1 MSFPRYPNYK
11 DSGVEWLGEVPEHWE
26 VWKLSH
32 AFTQIGSGTTPK
44 TDKREYYDG
53 GDIPWVNTGDLNDG
67 ELDEC
72 EKRITALAIA
82 DHSSLKTYPAGSLMI
97 AMYGAT
103 IGKLAMLNFAA
114 TVNQAC
120 CVFAGKSEIA
130 SKFMFYWFLG
140 LRQQIISL
148 ATGGGQ
154 PNISQD
160 ILRSLR
166 VASPPL
172 PEQTQIAAFLDRET
186 AKIDELVAEQR
197 RLMELLKEKR
207 QAVISHTVTKGLS
220 SLSRHD
226 NLPRYAPLPRHSR
239 EGGNP
244 EATAADVTTA
254 LDSRLRGNDGA
265 VPMKPSGIEWLGDVP
280 AHWDVIS
287 IKWLSPVKRGASPR
301 PIDDPKYFDDEG
313 EFAWVRIADVSS
325 CDGVLKETTQQLSG
339 LGSSLSVKIS
349 PGELFVSIAGTVGK
363 PCITTINACIH
374 DGFVYFPSLKI
385 DPQFLYR
392 IFEAGTCYGGLG
404 KWGTQLNLNTDTIGS
419 IRIALPPIE
428 ERKQI
433 LEYLDLESTKLDTLT
448 AEAQRAIDLLQE
460 RRTALI
466 SAAVTGQIDVR
477 SH

>member
-1 MSFPRYPNYK
+1 MSFPRYPEYK
-11 DSGVEWLGEVPEHWE
+11 DSGVEWLGDVPGHWE

-44 TDKREYYDG
+44 TENRKYYDG

-166 VASPPL
+166 VASPSIS
-172 PEQTQIAAFLDRET
+172 EQTQIAAFLDRET
-186 AKIDELVAEQR
+186 AKIDALVAEQR
-197 RLMELLKEKR
+197 RLMVLLKEKR
-207 QAVISHTVTKGLS
+207 QAVISHAVTQGM
-220 SLSRHD
+220 
-226 NLPRYAPLPRHSR
+226 
-239 EGGNP
+239 NP
-244 EATAADVTTA
+244 AA
-254 LDSRLRGNDGA
+254 
-265 VPMKPSGIEWLGDVP
+265 PMKPSGIEWLGDVP
-280 AHWDVIS
+280 AHWEVQKFKYLTRS
-287 IKWLSPVKRGASPR
+287 IEQGWSPQC
-301 PIDDPKYFDDEG
+301 EG
-313 EFAWVRIADVSS
+313 YPAETEAEW
-325 CDGVLKETTQQLSG
+325 GVLKVGCVNGGIFRPSENKVLPVELEPIPALGIVRGDLLVSRANTRELVGSAAVAEQNYPRLMLCDKLYRLRFNSDRCSSVFACHY
-339 LGSSLSVKIS
+339 LGSTAVRGQI
-349 PGELFVSIAGTVGK
+349 ELGATGASASMVNI
-363 PCITTINACIH
+363 
-374 DGFVYFPSLKI
+374 
-385 DPQFLYR
+385 PQS
-392 IFEAGTCYGGLG
+392 A
-404 KWGTQLNLNTDTIGS
+404 
-419 IRIALPPIE
+419 
-428 ERKQI
+428 I
-433 LEYLDLESTKLDTLT
+433 LELTIAVPPFKEQCEIVTALDRELAKFDTLT
-448 AEAQRAIDLLQE
+448 TEAQRAIDLLQE

-477 SH
+477 AA